1 MRRGRVISLLVAVGV
16 VMSCIFDTPYE
27 GACSDLN
34 ITLEFPASMATK
46 SDVGQVPASDAEN
59 AVTDLTLWVFRS
71 NDHEF
76 VCSLRLPEEDS
87 EAGFPQSGTVRRY
100 TLPVPSSFA
109 LERPKIDVYVL
120 VNAASVGKQDLRN
133 SEDWDEVSTAFFGE
147 DFFVVQTFQ
156 FKVKNRRLAW
166 APSPSHG
173 RCPSSAMSSAKW
185 PWTGKKVKW
194 RNSLSIGLN

>member
-120 VNAASVGKQDLRN
+120 VNAASVGKQELRN
-133 SEDWDEVSTAFFGE
+133 PVTHTNKPKTELRQWWTILQDSATAM
-147 DFFVVQTFQ
+147 
-156 FKVKNRRLAW
+156 RL
-166 APSPSHG
+166 
-173 RCPSSAMSSAKW
+173 
-185 PWTGKKVKW
+185 
-194 RNSLSIGLN
+194 NSVLSILTKILAIMYPLRLPITEL

>member
-87 EAGFPQSGTVRRY
+87 EAGDFRKAGQSADIPCPYRLHLPLSVRK
-100 TLPVPSSFA
+100 L
-109 LERPKIDVYVL
+109 
-120 VNAASVGKQDLRN
+120 
-133 SEDWDEVSTAFFGE
+133 
-147 DFFVVQTFQ
+147 TFTS
-156 FKVKNRRLAW
+156 W
-166 APSPSHG
+166 
-173 RCPSSAMSSAKW
+173 
-185 PWTGKKVKW
+185 
-194 RNSLSIGLN
+194 

>member
-120 VNAASVGKQDLRN
+120 VNAASVGKQESR
-133 SEDWDEVSTAFFGE
+133 
-147 DFFVVQTFQ
+147 
-156 FKVKNRRLAW
+156 
-166 APSPSHG
+166 
-173 RCPSSAMSSAKW
+173 
-185 PWTGKKVKW
+185 
-194 RNSLSIGLN
+194 